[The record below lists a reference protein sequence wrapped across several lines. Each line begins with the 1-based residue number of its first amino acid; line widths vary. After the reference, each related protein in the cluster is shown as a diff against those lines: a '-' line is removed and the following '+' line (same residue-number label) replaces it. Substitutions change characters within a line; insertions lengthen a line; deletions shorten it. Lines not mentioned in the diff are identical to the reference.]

1 LTGLPVEQ
9 ILQFGQLGQGAQQVN
24 NQSSSAISDA
34 MYKQA
39 LESYY
44 GKQAQNE
51 AERIKVLNNYN
62 GQKIMLEQQ
71 SQRLKALGMLK
82 EAEKIDAEV
91 AKINQFMS
99 SYDRGTTP
107 EQQNA
112 RLRGDELRERTA
124 HNRNLEILGSRE
136 ASVKEA
142 NSDLQRLRD
151 ELAETDSELER
162 DKIRSQI
169 KVNETKVLESLAE
182 TTTAIAE
189 SDNLID
195 AQGNINLYSNF
206 QAPDSYTD
214 LYYYTEDGFNGGRPT
229 KIPIKDPKNGTTRY
243 ITIGEIRKIAAQN
256 PGYTPNDV
264 ILHMLQQIE
273 EAKFKTAGATGLDA
287 GF

>member
-1 LTGLPVEQ
+1 MTGLPVEQ
-9 ILQFGQLGQGAQQVN
+9 ILGFGQLEQGAQQLQ
-24 NQSSSAISDA
+24 NQSSAAISDA

-39 LESYY
+39 LEGYY

-51 AERIKVLNNYN
+51 SERIKVLNNYN

-91 AKINQFMS
+91 AKINQAMS

-112 RLRGDELRERTA
+112 MTRAGELRERIA

-169 KVNETKVLESLAE
+169 KLNETKVLESLAE

-273 EAKFKTAGATGLDA
+273 ERKFKAAGTTGLDA